1 MKSILLLIALSL
13 SLACPTLAQGPAKA
27 PTKEAFKAAGDKL
40 LSKLEEFAT
49 VLETAKDKE
58 TAEAAKV
65 KLAKLNK
72 EIEALSKAAAAM
84 GEPSASIKEELEN
97 DQKTQERAEV
107 FMNKWINASRRIGTT
122 PELLAVLQ
130 GTMRDFQRVSQP
142 KKATAPAEAESKGN
156 KK

>member
-1 MKSILLLIALSL
+1 MKPILLLLAFSL
-13 SLACPTLAQGPAKA
+13 SLTCPMRAQEPAKA

-49 VLETAKDKE
+49 VLESARDKE
-58 TAEAAKV
+58 TAETAKV
-65 KLAKLNK
+65 KLTKLNK

-84 GEPSASIKEELEN
+84 GEPSPGIKDELEN

-122 PELLAVLQ
+122 PDLLAVLQ

-142 KKATAPAEAESKGN
+142 KKTTPPAAEGKGN